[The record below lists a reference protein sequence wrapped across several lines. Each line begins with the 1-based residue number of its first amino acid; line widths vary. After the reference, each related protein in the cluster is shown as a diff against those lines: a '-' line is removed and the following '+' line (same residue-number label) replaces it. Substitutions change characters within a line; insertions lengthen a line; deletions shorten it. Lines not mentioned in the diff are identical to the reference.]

1 MRMMFSIVFS
11 MFCLFHIQTMH
22 SRSLSIQAYVVYD
35 NGKESKKN
43 KLLTYQTHAIGLTE
57 SLSS

>member
-1 MRMMFSIVFS
+1 
-11 MFCLFHIQTMH
+11 MH

-35 NGKESKKN
+35 NGKESQKN
-43 KLLTYQTHAIGLTE
+43 KLLTYQTQVIELTE